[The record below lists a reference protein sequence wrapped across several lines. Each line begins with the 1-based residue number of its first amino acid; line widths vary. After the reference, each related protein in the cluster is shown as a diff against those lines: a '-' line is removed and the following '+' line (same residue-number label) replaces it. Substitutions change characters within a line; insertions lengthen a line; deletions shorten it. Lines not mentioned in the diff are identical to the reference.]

1 MRPQQHAGKHTY
13 RQKARGVGVHPQDD
27 GSVQRQSSGTSNTSS
42 TFRPVQSWR
51 LYLPTCREK
60 YGGSGSG
67 SRGGS
72 SSRRGMGMMVLLPG
86 GAHVR
91 RSSYRLSFRMTRPL
105 MTCRSIARSR
115 QSVSATSR

>member
-1 MRPQQHAGKHTY
+1 MWAFTPRMMDLCKGNQAVQAIQAVHSDQC
-13 RQKARGVGVHPQDD
+13 RVGDL
-27 GSVQRQSSGTSNTSS
+27 
-42 TFRPVQSWR
+42 QSWR
-51 LYLPTCREK
+51 LYLPTCRKK

-72 SSRRGMGMMVLLPG
+72 SSRRSMGMLVLLPG